1 MNPFQRPSKVVWR
14 TRRFKLDRTIDIDSN
29 GLASLWLRSEILEKF
44 LSHFCYRSDLDS
56 QCITIIL
63 LTIKRRV
70 VSQVAWLLLSRE
82 LEGAVRSRACMR
94 RQIRVTEKGKA
105 PPGLQVGHPSYLI
118 NARCH
123 RFFIYFSQFRIDIL
137 NLTYLQKP
145 SIDFLEL
152 NLKMRARLGIGGLI
166 L

>member
-1 MNPFQRPSKVVWR
+1 MR
-14 TRRFKLDRTIDIDSN
+14 RRF
-29 GLASLWLRSEILEKF
+29 
-44 LSHFCYRSDLDS
+44 
-56 QCITIIL
+56 
-63 LTIKRRV
+63 
-70 VSQVAWLLLSRE
+70 
-82 LEGAVRSRACMR
+82 
-94 RQIRVTEKGKA
+94 RVTEKGKA
-105 PPGLQVGHPSYLI
+105 PPGLQVDHRSYLI

-123 RFFIYFSQFRIDIL
+123 RFFFISVNFALTKEKETMVIGGAYVIL

>member
-1 MNPFQRPSKVVWR
+1 MHHDNIAN
-14 TRRFKLDRTIDIDSN
+14 FKTSC
-29 GLASLWLRSEILEKF
+29 SLIGR
-44 LSHFCYRSDLDS
+44 
-56 QCITIIL
+56 
-63 LTIKRRV
+63 LT
-70 VSQVAWLLLSRE
+70 LLSRE

-123 RFFIYFSQFRIDIL
+123 RFFIYFSQFRIDIGGAYVIL